1 MLQYS
6 FQLEDIKQDY
16 WKITSY
22 CKVKQYILVQE
33 QCKSV
38 CSYVPSEMC
47 PWHDKALRGYISRVL
62 IWEQMPAENIHDY
75 KEMTKFHRAPSELP
89 QKDDLC

>member
-6 FQLEDIKQDY
+6 FQVEEIKQDY

-33 QCKSV
+33 QWKCV
-38 CSYVPSEMC
+38 CSYVPREIC
-47 PWHDKALRGYISRVL
+47 LLHGKALKGYIS
-62 IWEQMPAENIHDY
+62 E
-75 KEMTKFHRAPSELP
+75 S
-89 QKDDLC
+89 